1 MEEKLS
7 SSLFLPGEGFFDNHV
22 TVTGVLVRKL
32 ASKFE
37 VIKSL
42 PGQAGAFH

>member
-7 SSLFLPGEGFFDNHV
+7 GSQFLEGGVFFDNRV
-22 TVTGVLVRKL
+22 TLFGFPVRKL

-37 VIKSL
+37 VIQSFPERL
-42 PGQAGAFH
+42 H